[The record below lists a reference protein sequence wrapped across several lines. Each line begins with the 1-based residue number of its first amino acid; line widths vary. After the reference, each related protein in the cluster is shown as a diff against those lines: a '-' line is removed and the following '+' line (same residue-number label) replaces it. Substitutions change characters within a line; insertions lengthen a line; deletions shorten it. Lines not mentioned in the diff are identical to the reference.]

1 MVVNITIRD
10 VPPNVRDEISRRAT
24 QEGQSMQEYLWQLLS
39 RHAKVPAQAEIL
51 ARIDQQI
58 SEMPEVDLESLLQ
71 RSDDGRY

>member
-1 MVVNITIRD
+1 
-10 VPPNVRDEISRRAT
+10 
-24 QEGQSMQEYLWQLLS
+24 MQEYLWQLLS